1 MVAAVV
7 GEIAHIDQSV
17 GEAALVTDVTPNLQS
32 LLEVGQ
38 GIFGLAK
45 RSLNEMA
52 KAQAS
57 LGQTKDAL
65 SNFQE
70 ALQIRRDIGDKRGL
84 ADTLIDMGN
93 FSNDR
98 GDHDQAL
105 KMYKEALQLERD
117 IGNESLQ
124 AICMNNI
131 GAVYS
136 EKNQY
141 DDALTYFQQ
150 VLQLREKSKVP
161 QDIVEAV
168 YNLGQVLS
176 NMGQYDQAISYY
188 MRALDLRR
196 SMNDPHGAAL
206 ASYGLGTLFD
216 YQGRFG
222 AAISAKQDAL
232 KILRD
237 LKDGTS
243 WMPEILGSYADSLI
257 LAGRGDEAKA
267 SLDEALS
274 LSHALKND
282 GLVAE
287 TLGYQGDA
295 FFYQGNFKAARSL
308 YDQALQAAARSKD
321 GQAIMVAKMGL
332 AKLEVREKSGR
343 QAIPS
348 LRTLIQQADDLGLK
362 YSSVECSIFMAE
374 AMVQSHDYTHG
385 RQELQRAL
393 LIADKLGQQ
402 PLSAHAHYLLATI
415 ARESNDNTEAQDHYR
430 AVVRTLDTMK
440 KEAGSEKL
448 LQRSDMK
455 LMYEDSAHWSQAGKG

>member
-1 MVAAVV
+1 
-7 GEIAHIDQSV
+7 
-17 GEAALVTDVTPNLQS
+17 
-32 LLEVGQ
+32 
-38 GIFGLAK
+38 
-45 RSLNEMA
+45 
-52 KAQAS
+52 
-57 LGQTKDAL
+57 
-65 SNFQE
+65 
-70 ALQIRRDIGDKRGL
+70 
-84 ADTLIDMGN
+84 
-93 FSNDR
+93 
-98 GDHDQAL
+98 
-105 KMYKEALQLERD
+105 
-117 IGNESLQ
+117 
-124 AICMNNI
+124 
-131 GAVYS
+131 
-136 EKNQY
+136 
-141 DDALTYFQQ
+141 
-150 VLQLREKSKVP
+150 
-161 QDIVEAV
+161 
-168 YNLGQVLS
+168 
-176 NMGQYDQAISYY
+176 MGQYDKAISYY

-222 AAISAKQDAL
+222 AAVNSKQDAL

-274 LSHALKND
+274 LSHAMKND

-321 GQAIMVAKMGL
+321 GQAIVVAKMDL

-343 QAIPS
+343 QAIPN
-348 LRTLIQQADDLGLK
+348 LRTLSQQADDLGLK

-374 AMVQSHDYTHG
+374 AMMQSHDYTHA

-393 LIADKLGQQ
+393 LLADKLGQQ

-415 ARESNDNTEAQDHYR
+415 ARNSADNAEAQENYR
-430 AVVRTLDTMK
+430 EVVRTLDAMK

-448 LQRSDMK
+448 LQRSDLK
-455 LMYEDSAHWSQAGKG
+455 LMYEESTRWSQAGKS